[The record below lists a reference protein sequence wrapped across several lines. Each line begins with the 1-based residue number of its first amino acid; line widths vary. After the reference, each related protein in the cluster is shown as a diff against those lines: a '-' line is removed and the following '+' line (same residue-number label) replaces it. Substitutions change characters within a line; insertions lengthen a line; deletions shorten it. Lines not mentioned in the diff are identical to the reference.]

1 MEVKKQIQ
9 IIYWPGTWG
18 NTLRWLLDR
27 FTANSKFKDMSEP
40 WDEDGRVH
48 GFNDSQYNDAYAR
61 AHQVDG
67 KDDLLADAKK
77 IVIGFGKKDFLF
89 VERCLYFRHPDFD
102 TPELLHKNVIRD
114 ADQSFVR
121 KTFGDIKES
130 VSVTKE
136 LLKIRFHDHT
146 QINWWQN
153 MTAMMDDENNHKFD
167 LQAMWNKKKLGDE
180 LQKISDSIQLNL
192 QIDQNV
198 LDKVTGRVAGNYVVK
213 TRNRAN
219 DIITAIAN
227 KDNVD
232 CGDLDIVEQAYIETV
247 LEKENDSLL
256 FPYGTNWFAD
266 TKQINDFIYTY
277 PKYLRHMNPR
287 LPWYNNV
294 KNPFHLTGQIDRS
307 KKS

>member
-18 NTLRWLLDR
+18 NTLRWFLDR

-48 GFNDSQYNDAYAR
+48 GFNDSQYNDAYSR

-67 KDDLLADAKK
+67 KDNLLADAKK
-77 IVIGFGKKDFLF
+77 IVIGFDKKDFLF

-114 ADQSFVR
+114 AEQSFVR
-121 KTFGDIKES
+121 ETFGDIKES

-136 LLKIRFHDHT
+136 LLKIRFHDRT
-146 QINWWQN
+146 QINWWRN
-153 MTAMMDDENNHKFD
+153 ITGMMDDENNHKFD
-167 LQAMWNKKKLGDE
+167 LKAMWNETKLGDE
-180 LQKISDSIQLNL
+180 LQKISDSMQLNL
-192 QIDQNV
+192 QIEQNV
-198 LDKVTGRVAGNYVVK
+198 LAKVTGRVAGHYVVK

-266 TKQINDFIYTY
+266 TKQINDFISTY

-287 LPWYNNV
+287 LPWYNNI

-307 KKS
+307 K